1 MPILLYFHKLT
12 TGIPKILSLMILTFL
27 VTISQTANIAIADE
41 TTENPIDV
49 KSFSITSEFP
59 KGIWLDVEVVSDNK
73 ITEISSRL
81 KIGQTKGTTYNYLCL
96 EKENK
101 NPESWRCQDLVPD
114 NNIKA
119 TLFWRTDTSG
129 KYIPQGTLIEISF
142 EIKDEKG
149 NVLTTP
155 PTNFI
160 YLDPN
165 FNWENISEGPVT
177 LNYHGPVKS
186 RAQKILD
193 AIVETL
199 EKVGPVLGANIDD
212 PIMVTMYNNGKEM
225 IDAQPPQSST
235 QGRELITEGQ
245 AFSNF
250 GTLHLIGGDRNSIG
264 TASHEVTHILVH
276 RAGEGVFR
284 KVPTWLNEGL
294 AEWANI
300 DPAMSYD
307 IALEFAV
314 ATDRVP
320 IITKGVTMPGKPE
333 DAIIFYGASRSIVTY
348 LISEYGAKKMYSLLS
363 ELKSDIKLEEAIQ
376 TVYGFDIVY
385 LENTWRNKIGAEK
398 YIDNK
403 SSLTIPTAEPIKT
416 IKPFSLND
424 DSAITRGGGEI
435 KSEDKNTSTSSGCN
449 LFSLNDNS
457 NADLSILGL
466 LIFLI
471 LFKSKRNN

>member
-1 MPILLYFHKLT
+1 MSMFIIYLHKLISKTYKILLLLT
-12 TGIPKILSLMILTFL
+12 LTFL
-27 VTISQTANIAIADE
+27 INVSQTANVAIADQPD
-41 TTENPIDV
+41 ENPINI
-49 KSFSITSEFP
+49 KSSLITSEFP
-59 KGIWLDVEVVSDNK
+59 KGIWLDIEVVSENK
-73 ITEISSRL
+73 IIEISSRL

-96 EKENK
+96 EKGNENS
-101 NPESWRCQDLVPD
+101 ESWRCQDLIPD
-114 NNIKA
+114 KNIKA

-149 NVLTTP
+149 NVLITP
-155 PTNFI
+155 TTNFI

-165 FNWENISEGPVT
+165 FKWENISDGPVT

-186 RAQKILD
+186 RAQKILN
-193 AIVETL
+193 AIVETM
-199 EKVGPVLGANIDD
+199 EKVGPVLGAEIDD

-314 ATDRVP
+314 ATNRVP
-320 IITKGVTMPGKPE
+320 IITKGITMPGKPE

-348 LISEYGAKKMYSLLS
+348 LISEYGAKKMNSLLS
-363 ELKSDIKLEEAIQ
+363 ELKSDVKLEEAIQ
-376 TVYGFDIVY
+376 KIYGFDTVT
-385 LENTWRNKIGAEK
+385 LENMWRNKIGAKEYK
-398 YIDNK
+398 ANK
-403 SSLTIPTAEPIKT
+403 SSLTVPTAEPIKT

-424 DSAITRGGGEI
+424 DSQITTGGSQI
-435 KSEDKNTSTSSGCN
+435 KSDDTNTTTSSGCN
-449 LFSLNDNS
+449 LFSITNHPNV
-457 NADLSILGL
+457 DLSILGL

-471 LFKSKRNN
+471 LFKSKRN

>member
-1 MPILLYFHKLT
+1 MFIASLHKLMSKYS
-12 TGIPKILSLMILTFL
+12 KILFLLTLTFL
-27 VTISQTANIAIADE
+27 INISQTANVVTADQ
-41 TTENPIDV
+41 TSQNPINV
-49 KSFSITSEFP
+49 KSSLITSEFP
-59 KGIWLDVEVVSDNK
+59 KGIWLDIEVVSESK

-96 EKENK
+96 NEQNK
-101 NPESWRCQDLVPD
+101 NSESWRCKDIVPSK
-114 NNIKA
+114 NIKA

-149 NVLTTP
+149 NVLITP
-155 PTNFI
+155 TTNFA

-165 FNWENISEGPVT
+165 FKWEDISEGPVT

-199 EKVGPVLGANIDD
+199 EKVGPVLGADIDD

-320 IITKGVTMPGKPE
+320 VITKGITMPGKPE

-348 LISEYGAKKMYSLLS
+348 LISEYGAQKMYSLLS
-363 ELKSDIKLEEAIQ
+363 ELKSDVKLEDSIQ
-376 TVYGFDIVY
+376 KVYGFDTVI
-385 LENTWRNKIGAEK
+385 LENTWRNKIGAKE
-398 YIDNK
+398 YTENK
-403 SSLTIPTAEPIKT
+403 SSLIVPTAKPIKT

-424 DSAITRGGGEI
+424 NSQITKGGIEI
-435 KSEDKNTSTSSGCN
+435 NPDDTNTKPSTGCS
-449 LFSLNDNS
+449 LFAVNNTA
-457 NADLSILGL
+457 NIDLGILGL
-466 LIFLI
+466 FIFLI
-471 LFKSKRNN
+471 LFKSKLD

>member
-1 MPILLYFHKLT
+1 MFITSLHKLM
-12 TGIPKILSLMILTFL
+12 PKYSKILFLLTLIFL
-27 VTISQTANIAIADE
+27 INISQTANVVTADQ
-41 TTENPIDV
+41 TGQNPISV
-49 KSFSITSEFP
+49 KSSLITSEFP
-59 KGIWLDVEVVSDNK
+59 KGIWLDIEVVSESK

-96 EKENK
+96 NEQNK
-101 NPESWRCQDLVPD
+101 NPESWRCKDIVPSK
-114 NNIKA
+114 NIKA

-155 PTNFI
+155 TTNFA

-165 FNWENISEGPVT
+165 FKWENISEGPVT

-186 RAQKILD
+186 RAEKILA

-199 EKVGPVLGANIDD
+199 EKVGPVLGADIDD

-320 IITKGVTMPGKPE
+320 IITKGITMPGKPE

-348 LISEYGAKKMYSLLS
+348 LISEYGAQKMYSLLS
-363 ELKSDIKLEEAIQ
+363 ELKSDVKLEDSIQ
-376 TVYGFDIVY
+376 KVYGFDTVT
-385 LENTWRNKIGAEK
+385 LENTWRNKIGAKEYK
-398 YIDNK
+398 ANK
-403 SSLTIPTAEPIKT
+403 SSLIVPTAEPIKT

-424 DSAITRGGGEI
+424 DSQITKGGLETNSDDTDTKPSTGC
-435 KSEDKNTSTSSGCN
+435 SLFAVNNTDNIDLGI
-449 LFSLNDNS
+449 LSL
-457 NADLSILGL
+457 LV
-466 LIFLI
+466 FLI
-471 LFKSKRNN
+471 LFKSKLD

>member
-1 MPILLYFHKLT
+1 MNPSNKVIAKLLKCFLLT
-12 TGIPKILSLMILTFL
+12 VL
-27 VTISQTANIAIADE
+27 VYCLNITATQYIIEADE
-41 TTENPIDV
+41 TYQNPITV
-49 KSFSITSEFP
+49 KSSTIISEFP
-59 KGIWLDVEVVSDNK
+59 KGIWLNLETSSANK

-81 KIGQTKGTTYNYLCL
+81 KIGQTRGTTYNYLCSNEL
-96 EKENK
+96 NQ
-101 NPESWRCQDLVPD
+101 NSQTWRCKDIIPNKD
-114 NNIKA
+114 INA
-119 TLFWRTDTSG
+119 TLFWRTDTAG

-142 EIKDEKG
+142 EIKDASG
-149 NVLTTP
+149 NVLVTPTTD
-155 PTNFI
+155 FV

-165 FNWENISEGPVT
+165 FDWENISEGPVT
-177 LNYHGPVKS
+177 LHYHGPVKS

-193 AIVETL
+193 AILKTL
-199 EKVGPVLGANIDD
+199 EKVGPVLGADIDA

-284 KVPTWLNEGL
+284 KVPAWLNEGL

-300 DPAMSYD
+300 DSAMSYD

-320 IITKGVTMPGKPE
+320 IITKGNTMPGKPE
-333 DAIIFYGASRSIVTY
+333 DAIIFYGASRSIVAF
-348 LISEYGAKKMYSLLS
+348 LISEYGTQKMHSLLS
-363 ELKSDIKLEEAIQ
+363 ALKSDIKLENAIQ
-376 TVYGFDIVY
+376 KVYSFDIER
-385 LENTWRNKIGAEK
+385 LENVWREKIGATK
-398 YIDNK
+398 YIKNK
-403 SSLTIPTAEPIKT
+403 SAIIKPTAQPIKT
-416 IKPFSLND
+416 IKPFTLGETSQ
-424 DSAITRGGGEI
+424 ITKGG
-435 KSEDKNTSTSSGCN
+435 SETKTNQTSSEPSFGCN
-449 LFSLNDNS
+449 LFALEQTRGFDM
-457 NADLSILGL
+457 SILGL

-471 LFKSKRNN
+471 LFKSKLN